1 MEKKKIFFSAI
12 LGLVIIATLILLFV
26 YSDTAFTNNATIVY
40 DDGCVETYK
49 NSILTS
55 KPCVQKNIFMES
67 DEWEPIILENPR

>member
-40 DDGCVETYK
+40 DDGCIETYK
-49 NSILTS
+49 NSVLIS
-55 KPCVQKNIFMES
+55 EPCVQKNLLMGSDKWES
-67 DEWEPIILENPR
+67 MILENPR